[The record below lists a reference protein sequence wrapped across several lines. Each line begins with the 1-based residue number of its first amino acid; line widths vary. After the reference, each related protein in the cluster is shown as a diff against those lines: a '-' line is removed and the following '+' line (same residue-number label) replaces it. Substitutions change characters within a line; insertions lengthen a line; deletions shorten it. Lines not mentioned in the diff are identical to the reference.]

1 MDRRITEL
9 DLKTSLS
16 ALADLF
22 LPRVCIVCGAPLLP
36 CEHHLCMECLAD
48 LPLTHFETLSRN
60 PMADRLNA
68 ALPDERRYVYASA
81 LFFYSSS
88 AGYDRITKALKYR
101 SNYAAG
107 KYFARMLGERLA
119 ASPLYSD
126 VDVVVPVPLHWTR
139 WWSRGYNQAA
149 VIAREVARCLGS
161 PCSPEPPCSSGNP
174 LPSGGPCPSG
184 RSVPSGVLSCPGAPC
199 SSVPSGGP
207 CPSRDSTPSGNPC
220 PSGVPCPS
228 GRSVPSGVP
237 CCPGMLRRVRRT
249 ASQTSLS
256 ASARIDNV
264 SSAFRVG
271 SRIFRESE
279 LPSGS
284 GDTSLSFGI
293 HTLRGIAGSVQH
305 SARLFLHHCCSLGN
319 SDVQLRESSGSG
331 IGNSPSGA
339 AQPAYR
345 HILLVDDVFTTGAT
359 TAACVSSLRAAF
371 GPDVRISVATLAVV
385 ER

>member
-68 ALPDERRYVYASA
+68 ALHDERRYVYASA

-149 VIAREVARCLGS
+149 VIARELARCLGS
-161 PCSPEPPCSSGNP
+161 PCPLEPPCPSGKPVPSGVPCLSWDSTLSGNP
-174 LPSGGPCPSG
+174 VPSGGPCPSG
-184 RSVPSGVLSCPGAPC
+184 RSVPSGVPSCPGAPC
-199 SSVPSGGP
+199 S
-207 CPSRDSTPSGNPC
+207 
-220 PSGVPCPS
+220 
-228 GRSVPSGVP
+228 SVPSGVP

-264 SSAFRVG
+264 SSAFR
-271 SRIFRESE
+271 
-279 LPSGS
+279 
-284 GDTSLSFGI
+284 
-293 HTLRGIAGSVQH
+293 AGSQFSH
-305 SARLFLHHCCSLGN
+305 
-319 SDVQLRESSGSG
+319 
-331 IGNSPSGA
+331 SPSGA
-339 AQPAYR
+339 ARPAYR

-359 TAACVSSLRAAF
+359 MAACVSALRAAF
-371 GPDVRISVATLAVV
+371 GPDVRISVASLAVV

>member
-1 MDRRITEL
+1 MDRRIAKL

-36 CEHHLCMECLAD
+36 CERHLCMECLAD

-68 ALPDERRYVYASA
+68 ALPDEGRYVYASA

-161 PCSPEPPCSSGNP
+161 SCPLEP
-174 LPSGGPCPSG
+174 PCPSG
-184 RSVPSGVLSCPGAPC
+184 NHL
-199 SSVPSGGP
+199 
-207 CPSRDSTPSGNPC
+207 
-220 PSGVPCPS
+220 
-228 GRSVPSGVP
+228 PSGVP
-237 CCPGMLRRVRRT
+237 CCSGMLRRVRRT

-264 SSAFRVG
+264 SSAFRAG

-359 TAACVSSLRAAF
+359 TAACVSALRAAF

>member
-1 MDRRITEL
+1 MDQRIAKL

-101 SNYAAG
+101 RNFAAG

-119 ASPLYSD
+119 ASPLYFD

-174 LPSGGPCPSG
+174 LPSG
-184 RSVPSGVLSCPGAPC
+184 
-199 SSVPSGGP
+199 
-207 CPSRDSTPSGNPC
+207 
-220 PSGVPCPS
+220 
-228 GRSVPSGVP
+228 VP

-264 SSAFRVG
+264 SSAFR
-271 SRIFRESE
+271 
-279 LPSGS
+279 
-284 GDTSLSFGI
+284 
-293 HTLRGIAGSVQH
+293 AGSQFSH
-305 SARLFLHHCCSLGN
+305 
-319 SDVQLRESSGSG
+319 
-331 IGNSPSGA
+331 SPSGA

-359 TAACVSSLRAAF
+359 TAACVSALRAAF

>member
-1 MDRRITEL
+1 MDQRIAKL

-36 CEHHLCMECLAD
+36 REHHLCMECLAD

-101 SNYAAG
+101 RNFAAG
-107 KYFARMLGERLA
+107 KYFARMRGERLA

-149 VIAREVARCLGS
+149 VIARELARCLGS
-161 PCSPEPPCSSGNP
+161 S
-174 LPSGGPCPSG
+174 CPSG
-184 RSVPSGVLSCPGAPC
+184 KPF
-199 SSVPSGGP
+199 
-207 CPSRDSTPSGNPC
+207 
-220 PSGVPCPS
+220 
-228 GRSVPSGVP
+228 PSGVP
-237 CCPGMLRRVRRT
+237 CCPWMLHRVRRT

-256 ASARIDNV
+256 ASARINNV
-264 SSAFRVG
+264 SSAFRAE
-271 SRIFRESE
+271 SRISRGCFLRKSDGLFRGA
-279 LPSGS
+279 SGS
-284 GDTSLSFGI
+284 D
-293 HTLRGIAGSVQH
+293 
-305 SARLFLHHCCSLGN
+305 
-319 SDVQLRESSGSG
+319 

-339 AQPAYR
+339 VWTAYR

-359 TAACVSSLRAAF
+359 TAACITALRAVL
-371 GPDVRISVATLAVV
+371 GPDVRISVVTLAVV

>member
-1 MDRRITEL
+1 MDQRIAKL

-36 CEHHLCMECLAD
+36 CERHLCMECLAD

-119 ASPLYSD
+119 ASTLYSD

-161 PCSPEPPCSSGNP
+161 PCCSGN
-174 LPSGGPCPSG
+174 
-184 RSVPSGVLSCPGAPC
+184 SVPTGM
-199 SSVPSGGP
+199 
-207 CPSRDSTPSGNPC
+207 
-220 PSGVPCPS
+220 PCPS

-237 CCPGMLRRVRRT
+237 CCSGMLRRVRRT

-264 SSAFRVG
+264 SSAFRAG

-359 TAACVSSLRAAF
+359 TAACVSALRAAF

>member
-1 MDRRITEL
+1 MDQRITEL

-68 ALPDERRYVYASA
+68 ALPDERRYMYASA

-101 SNYAAG
+101 RNFAAG

-161 PCSPEPPCSSGNP
+161 PCSP
-174 LPSGGPCPSG
+174 
-184 RSVPSGVLSCPGAPC
+184 
-199 SSVPSGGP
+199 
-207 CPSRDSTPSGNPC
+207 
-220 PSGVPCPS
+220 
-228 GRSVPSGVP
+228 
-237 CCPGMLRRVRRT
+237 GMLRRVRRT

-264 SSAFRVG
+264 SSAFRAG

-331 IGNSPSGA
+331 IGNSSSGA

-359 TAACVSSLRAAF
+359 TAACVSALRAAF

>member
-161 PCSPEPPCSSGNP
+161 PCSLEPPCSSGRSV
-174 LPSGGPCPSG
+174 PSGDPCPSG

-199 SSVPSGGP
+199 SSVPSG
-207 CPSRDSTPSGNPC
+207 
-220 PSGVPCPS
+220 
-228 GRSVPSGVP
+228 VP
-237 CCPGMLRRVRRT
+237 CCSGMLRRVRRT

-264 SSAFRVG
+264 SSAFRAG

-359 TAACVSSLRAAF
+359 TAACVSALRAAF